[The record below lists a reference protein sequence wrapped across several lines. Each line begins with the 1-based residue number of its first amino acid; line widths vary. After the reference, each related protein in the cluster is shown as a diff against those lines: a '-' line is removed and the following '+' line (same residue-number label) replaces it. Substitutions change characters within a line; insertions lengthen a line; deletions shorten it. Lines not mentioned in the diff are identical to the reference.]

1 MVNGLF
7 QFLLSSLFCVCEWGC
22 GGAAASLHPFSPHG
36 GRVVLTKTICNRARH
51 SHQTF
56 PQKHFNIVTLPRA
69 RGSEERPRG
78 ELQRAAGKVS
88 WSRFGG
94 TLLAPL
100 FNLLTCG
107 GAALEEA
114 ENAAEL
120 RVFMRRRVAPRC
132 MAAAGYW
139 KRHWVDNLSCY
150 QTSWEEAGEWGSA
163 HSSSH
168 LSSDFPLHYF
178 CHYTPV
184 SRTQW
189 WNLYFGWQ
197 VSAWLHLMS
206 GKWFIIQTDH
216 IRSVTWTFWFDIDH

>member
-1 MVNGLF
+1 MSVSELVIHTK
-7 QFLLSSLFCVCEWGC
+7 LSPKSISTSQLCREHVDLKKGC
-22 GGAAASLHPFSPHG
+22 MESRNVPLEKWAGAA
-36 GRVVLTKTICNRARH
+36 
-51 SHQTF
+51 
-56 PQKHFNIVTLPRA
+56 
-69 RGSEERPRG
+69 SEG
-78 ELQRAAGKVS
+78 LCWLLLQYADLWR
-88 WSRFGG
+88 
-94 TLLAPL
+94 
-100 FNLLTCG
+100 
-107 GAALEEA
+107 AALEEA
-114 ENAAEL
+114 ENAAGL
-120 RVFMRRRVAPRC
+120 RVFMRRRAAPRC
-132 MAAAGYW
+132 MAATGYW

-150 QTSWEEAGEWGSA
+150 QTSWEEVGEWGSA